1 MGRISEAWKIL
12 TGKAAPV
19 QIGKPFSSF
28 QIVNGSFT
36 GTADNRESY
45 ITNGYNINDQ
55 LYSIVNLI
63 LDKIRMPE
71 WGTYQVVDE
80 ESMKQYRSL
89 IRKKNLTGDDF
100 KKAIELRRKS
110 LEPVQVPK
118 LTELL
123 KYPNEYESFNDL
135 VVKLIGYKLLTGD
148 YFQWC
153 ETLSMGANQG
163 KPQYFHAL
171 PSQEVTIL
179 ANKNAFPITEVG
191 YQIPTIGQNIP
202 KEQVIHGKY
211 TNFDFSV
218 DGAHLY
224 GMSPVKAALK
234 RVTRI
239 NSALTASGAMYQNQ
253 GVKGVLY
260 VDDPRVQNESV
271 EFTGAQ
277 VRAVKDKLV
286 SGEWTGAE
294 SFGKIGTS
302 GFKMGWTE
310 LGLSPV
316 DLNIIESE
324 KWDYIAL
331 CNIYGVPPELLGLTA
346 KTYNNMI
353 EAEKALTSRVAMP
366 QLVSYRDNLNRW
378 LNQNGYKGQN
388 IFVDF
393 DQTCFT
399 ELHEDIGQKWGWVK
413 ELPISPNAKLD
424 LLGLE
429 TIDNPI
435 YDEPWVKNEDG
446 MPLSEWN
453 GTTGNG
459 GMGSG
464 NGDIPPNQ

>member
-1 MGRISEAWKIL
+1 L

-19 QIGKPFSSF
+19 QIGQPFATYKL
-28 QIVNGSFT
+28 INGSFA

-71 WGTYQVVDE
+71 WGTYKIVDD
-80 ESMKQYRSL
+80 ESMKRYKSL
-89 IRKKNLTGDDF
+89 MRKKNLTGDDF
-100 KKAIELRRKS
+100 KEANYLKTKS
-110 LEPVQVPK
+110 LEPVNAGK
-118 LTELL
+118 ITELL
-123 KYPNEYESFNDL
+123 KYPNEYESFQDF
-135 VVKLIGYKLLTGD
+135 VHKLIGYKLLTGEF
-148 YFQWC
+148 YQWC
-153 ETLSMGANQG
+153 STLDMGANKG
-163 KPQYFHAL
+163 KPFEFHVL
-171 PSQEVTIL
+171 PSHEITIL
-179 ANKNAFPITEVG
+179 AQKDKFPITEVG
-191 YQIPTIGQNIP
+191 YQLNTMGVNFS

-211 TNFDFSV
+211 ANFDFDVS
-218 DGAHLY
+218 GGHLY

-260 VDDPRVQNESV
+260 VDDPRVMQETA
-271 EFTGAQ
+271 EFTGKQ

-286 SGEWTGAE
+286 SGEWAGPEA
-294 SFGKIGTS
+294 FGKIGTS
-302 GFKMGWTE
+302 GYKMGWTE
-310 LGLSPV
+310 IGLSPV

-346 KTYNNMI
+346 KTYNNMQ
-353 EAEKALTSRVAMP
+353 EAEKSLTSRVAMP

-378 LNQNGYKGQN
+378 LNQGAYKGEGLF
-388 IFVDF
+388 IDF

-399 ELHEDIGQKWGWVK
+399 ELQEDTKEKWSWVK
-413 ELPISPNAKLD
+413 ELPISPNEKLE

-429 TIDNPI
+429 TIDNPLF
-435 YDEPWVKNEDG
+435 DEPWVKTEDG

-453 GTTGNG
+453 GGSTDG
-459 GMGSG
+459 GMDA
-464 NGDIPPNQ
+464 GDGGLSQNE